1 MRTDAEDDSV
11 CHMTL
16 EATFRH
22 RWFEH
27 TTHLYN
33 VQRLKRAQGLTPA
46 VEIPFE
52 GYWALPG
59 WDRSEP

>member
-1 MRTDAEDDSV
+1 MDLDDPSRGYIS
-11 CHMTL
+11 L

-22 RWFEH
+22 RYYEYL
-27 TTHLYN
+27 THLYN
-33 VQRLKRAQGLTPA
+33 IHRLKGAQGLEPK

-52 GYWALPG
+52 GYWALSD